1 MRVTFWGVRGSVPTP
16 DEPQARYG
24 GNTACVEVRLPDGS
38 SVALDAGTGLRWL
51 VTGLMENGP
60 TGHRVDI
67 LLSHYHWD
75 HIQGLPFTPIMY
87 IPGNTIRIF
96 GMAGPVSGL
105 RDNLLG
111 QLRPDFCP
119 VPNFILP
126 NVGAEVSLHELHEE
140 TSLDLGSATL
150 KWRRLPR
157 GHSPVEGSRPG
168 GGVPTVTGYRLEA
181 SGKSVA
187 YLTDVDYAGQ
197 PSLCQAA
204 LELAEG
210 ADLLIHD
217 GQYLPEELTTRAK
230 RGHSTY
236 EDAVEL
242 ARIAGCRQV
251 ALIHHD
257 PSRTDD
263 ELDQLGDRLAR
274 LSGPPMFPAREGLV
288 LDL

>member
-1 MRVTFWGVRGSVPTP
+1 MRVVFWGVRGSVPTP

-24 GNTACVEVRLPDGS
+24 GNTACVEVQLPDHS
-38 SVALDAGTGLRWL
+38 SVSFDAGTGLRWL
-51 VTGLMENGP
+51 ATKLMENGP
-60 TGHRVDI
+60 KGHRVDI

-96 GMAGPVSGL
+96 GMAGPASGL

-140 TSLDLGSATL
+140 TSLDLGSAIL

-157 GHSPVEGSRPG
+157 GGAAKGGS
-168 GGVPTVTGYRLEA
+168 TVTGYRLE
-181 SGKSVA
+181 SEGRVVA
-187 YLTDVDYAGQ
+187 YLTDVDYAGD
-197 PSLCQAA
+197 PAGCQAA
-204 LELAEG
+204 LELAQG

-217 GQYLPEELTTRAK
+217 AQYLPEEPALRVK
-230 RGHSTY
+230 RGHSTF
-236 EDAVEL
+236 EDALAL
-242 ARIAGCRQV
+242 ARLASCRQV

-263 ELDQLGDRLAR
+263 ELDQLAAR
-274 LSGPPMFPAREGLV
+274 LTGDGTGPRMFPASEGLT
-288 LDL
+288 LEL